1 LFVRFAN
8 GLLYNVPRPEVEGM
22 DSVSFEIRHRH
33 DGAAEVRLG
42 GELDLC
48 TGPDVASRLRRLL
61 QTSPVETVVLDL
73 GGLSYCDCTGLN
85 VFANAQRDAELLG
98 KSIVLTRPRGLLR
111 RVFDSVQFGRVVRIA
126 DEANQFDDREGSS
139 DADVAEP

>member
-1 LFVRFAN
+1 
-8 GLLYNVPRPEVEGM
+8 M

-73 GGLSYCDCTGLN
+73 AGLSYCDVTGLN
-85 VFANAQRDAELLG
+85 VFANAQRDAEPLG
-98 KSIVLTRPRGLLR
+98 KRIVLVRARPILQ
-111 RVFDSVQFGRVVRIA
+111 RVFDSVQFGQVVTV
-126 DEANQFDDREGSS
+126 ANDWTPFEYPEGSRRP
-139 DADVAEP
+139 DATEGDP

>member
-1 LFVRFAN
+1 
-8 GLLYNVPRPEVEGM
+8 M

-111 RVFDSVQFGRVVRIA
+111 RVFESVQFGRVVRIA
-126 DEANQFDDREGSS
+126 DEASSFDDREGSS
-139 DADVAEP
+139 GADVAEP

>member
-1 LFVRFAN
+1 
-8 GLLYNVPRPEVEGM
+8 M

-85 VFANAQRDAELLG
+85 IFANAQRDAERLG
-98 KSIVLTRPRGLLR
+98 KEIVLTGANGLLR
-111 RVFDSVQFGRVVRIA
+111 RVFASVQFGRVVRID
-126 DEANQFDDREGSS
+126 DEETPRRYKEDSS
-139 DADVAEP
+139 DSDAAEP

>member
-1 LFVRFAN
+1 
-8 GLLYNVPRPEVEGM
+8 M

-42 GELDLC
+42 GELDLN

-73 GGLSYCDCTGLN
+73 AGLSYCDCTGLN
-85 VFANAQRDAELLG
+85 VFANAQRDAERLG
-98 KSIVLTRPRGLLR
+98 KDIMLIGASGLLR
-111 RVFDSVQFGRVVRIA
+111 RVFASVQFGRVVRIA
-126 DEANQFDDREGSS
+126 DEETPYRYKEDSTGS
-139 DADVAEP
+139 DATEP

>member
-1 LFVRFAN
+1 
-8 GLLYNVPRPEVEGM
+8 
-22 DSVSFEIRHRH
+22 
-33 DGAAEVRLG
+33 
-42 GELDLC
+42 
-48 TGPDVASRLRRLL
+48 L

-111 RVFDSVQFGRVVRIA
+111 RVFDSVQFGRVAKIA
-126 DEANQFDDREGSS
+126 DEASPFDDKEGSS
-139 DADVAEP
+139 GADLAEP

>member
-1 LFVRFAN
+1 
-8 GLLYNVPRPEVEGM
+8 M

-33 DGAAEVRLG
+33 DDAAEVRLG

-48 TGPDVASRLRRLL
+48 TGPDVATRLRRLL
-61 QTSPVETVVLDL
+61 QTSPVQTVVLDL

-98 KSIVLTRPRGLLR
+98 KSIVLIRAGGLLR
-111 RVFDSVQFGRVVRIA
+111 RVFESVQFAKVVPVA
-126 DEANQFDDREGSS
+126 DETPFDYGEGSS
-139 DADVAEP
+139 SSDVTKRDQ

>member
-1 LFVRFAN
+1 
-8 GLLYNVPRPEVEGM
+8 M

-61 QTSPVETVVLDL
+61 QTSPVETVVVDL

-85 VFANAQRDAELLG
+85 VFANAQRDAERLG
-98 KSIVLTRPRGLLR
+98 KRIVLIRASAVLR
-111 RVFDSVQFGRVVRIA
+111 RVFESVQFGEVVTVA
-126 DEANQFDDREGSS
+126 DVWAPFDYQEGSS
-139 DADVAEP
+139 RQEERPGGPEVSEG

>member
-1 LFVRFAN
+1 
-8 GLLYNVPRPEVEGM
+8 M

-98 KSIVLTRPRGLLR
+98 KSIMLTGASGLLR
-111 RVFDSVQFGRVVRIA
+111 RVFASVQFGRVVKIA
-126 DEANQFDDREGSS
+126 DEERPFGYREDSSGS
-139 DADVAEP
+139 DVAEP

>member
-1 LFVRFAN
+1 
-8 GLLYNVPRPEVEGM
+8 M
-22 DSVSFEIRHRH
+22 DSVSFEVHHRR
-33 DGAAEVRLG
+33 DAAAEVRLG

-48 TGPDVASRLRRLL
+48 TAPDLTSRLRRLL
-61 QTSPVETVVLDL
+61 ETSLLQTVVVDL

-111 RVFDSVQFGRVVRIA
+111 RVFDSVQFSRVVRIA
-126 DEANQFDDREGSS
+126 DDADQFDDREGSS
-139 DADVAEP
+139 GADAAEP

>member
-1 LFVRFAN
+1 
-8 GLLYNVPRPEVEGM
+8 M

-33 DGAAEVRLG
+33 DDAAEVRLG

-48 TGPDVASRLRRLL
+48 TGPDVATRLRRLL
-61 QTSPVETVVLDL
+61 QTSPVQTVVLDL

-98 KSIVLTRPRGLLR
+98 KSIVLIRAGGLLR
-111 RVFDSVQFGRVVRIA
+111 RVFESVQFANVVPVA
-126 DEANQFDDREGSS
+126 DETSFDYGEGSS
-139 DADVAEP
+139 SSDATKDDH

>member
-1 LFVRFAN
+1 
-8 GLLYNVPRPEVEGM
+8 M

-48 TGPDVASRLRRLL
+48 TGPDVATRLRRLL

-73 GGLSYCDCTGLN
+73 DGLSYCDCTGLN

-98 KSIVLTRPRGLLR
+98 KSIVLTRPGGLLR
-111 RVFDSVQFGRVVRIA
+111 RVFESVQFGRVVRIA
-126 DEANQFDDREGSS
+126 YEENPLDYKEGS
-139 DADVAEP
+139 

>member
-1 LFVRFAN
+1 
-8 GLLYNVPRPEVEGM
+8 M

-111 RVFDSVQFGRVVRIA
+111 RVFDSVQFGEVVAIA
-126 DEANQFDDREGSS
+126 DEWTPVDDGDRSSRYQDGPSGPDMTEDDR
-139 DADVAEP
+139 

>member
-1 LFVRFAN
+1 
-8 GLLYNVPRPEVEGM
+8 M

-33 DGAAEVRLG
+33 DDAAEVRLG

-48 TGPDVASRLRRLL
+48 TGPDVATRLRRLL
-61 QTSPVETVVLDL
+61 QTSPVQTVVLDL

-98 KSIVLTRPRGLLR
+98 KSIVLIRAGGLLR
-111 RVFDSVQFGRVVRIA
+111 RVFESVQFANVVPVA
-126 DEANQFDDREGSS
+126 DETPFDYGEGSS
-139 DADVAEP
+139 ASDATKDDH

>member
-1 LFVRFAN
+1 
-8 GLLYNVPRPEVEGM
+8 M

-33 DGAAEVRLG
+33 DDAAEVRLG

-48 TGPDVASRLRRLL
+48 TGPDVGSRLQRLL
-61 QTSPVETVVLDL
+61 QTSPVQTVIVDL

-98 KSIVLTRPRGLLR
+98 KRIVLIRARALLR
-111 RVFDSVQFGRVVRIA
+111 RVFESVQFANVVQVA
-126 DEANQFDDREGSS
+126 DEWTPFDYEEGSS
-139 DADVAEP
+139 APDVNEG

>member
-1 LFVRFAN
+1 
-8 GLLYNVPRPEVEGM
+8 M

-33 DGAAEVRLG
+33 DDAAEVRLG

-48 TGPDVASRLRRLL
+48 TGPDVATRLRRLL
-61 QTSPVETVVLDL
+61 QTSPVQTVVLDL

-98 KSIVLTRPRGLLR
+98 KSIVLIRAGGLLR
-111 RVFDSVQFGRVVRIA
+111 RVFESVQFAKVVPVA
-126 DEANQFDDREGSS
+126 EETPFDYGEGPSSS
-139 DADVAEP
+139 DVTTGDQ

>member
-1 LFVRFAN
+1 
-8 GLLYNVPRPEVEGM
+8 M

-33 DGAAEVRLG
+33 DDAAEVRLG

-48 TGPDVASRLRRLL
+48 TGPDVATRLRRLL
-61 QTSPVETVVLDL
+61 QTSPVRTVVLDL

-98 KSIVLTRPRGLLR
+98 KSIVLIRAGGLLR
-111 RVFDSVQFGRVVRIA
+111 RVFESVQFANVVPVA
-126 DEANQFDDREGSS
+126 DETPFDYGEGSS
-139 DADVAEP
+139 ASDATKDDH